1 MISTLVCK
9 KIKVRIKNMELTT
22 VKDLGKQSKLI
33 RSMASVIMIVLMTA
47 TAELLNEKE
56 IIFPEIAAL
65 VIGAWFVDR
74 QPWRVNR
81 IKLVVLMS
89 LSAVVGICIVRFV
102 SVPMFWQVA
111 IGFAFT
117 AISLTVSKTTL
128 VPMISACILPI
139 YLGTTTIIY
148 PVSVLIMAFII
159 VLVQKLLEDRNY
171 IEKVLYQPV
180 HMNFREGLLY
190 YGKRILMFLI
200 LAWWPISIGKLY
212 IIAPPLIVTFI
223 EFTNPKTKL
232 RKQYGKIIALVGIA
246 AVIGTI
252 SRIYLYESLGI
263 SLTVCTLVIVVSM
276 LLLFSFFGM
285 SFPPAGA
292 IGMLP
297 LILKLEGL
305 SYYPVFVVIGCC
317 ILVEVAMIC
326 FREKK

>member
-1 MISTLVCK
+1 
-9 KIKVRIKNMELTT
+9 MELTNA
-22 VKDLGKQSKLI
+22 KDLGKQSKLV
-33 RSMASVIMIVLMTA
+33 RSMASIVMIVLMTA
-47 TAELLNEKE
+47 TAELFNEKE

-89 LSAVVGICIVRFV
+89 LSAVVGICMVRFV
-102 SVPMFWQVA
+102 SLPMFWQVA
-111 IGFAFT
+111 MGFAFT
-117 AISLTVSKTTL
+117 AVSLTVSKTTL

-148 PVSVLIMAFII
+148 PISVFIMAIII
-159 VLVQKLLEDRNY
+159 VLVQKLLEDCNY
-171 IEKVLYQPV
+171 IEQVSYQPV
-180 HMNFREGLLY
+180 DMNFKEGLLY
-190 YGKRILMFLI
+190 YGKRILVFLI
-200 LAWWPISIGKLY
+200 LAWWPLRIEELY

-232 RKQYGKIIALVGIA
+232 RKQYGKVIALVGIA

-252 SRIYLYESLGI
+252 ARMYLYESLGI
-263 SLTVCTLVIVVSM
+263 SLTVCTLLIVVSM

-297 LILKLEGL
+297 LILKQEGL
-305 SYYPVFVVIGCC
+305 FYYPILVVIGCY

-326 FREKK
+326 FREKN

>member
-1 MISTLVCK
+1 
-9 KIKVRIKNMELTT
+9 MELTNA
-22 VKDLGKQSKLI
+22 KDLGKQSKLV
-33 RSMASVIMIVLMTA
+33 RSMASIVMIVLMTA
-47 TAELLNEKE
+47 TAELFNEKE

-89 LSAVVGICIVRFV
+89 LSAVVGICMVRFV
-102 SVPMFWQVA
+102 SLPMFWQVA
-111 IGFAFT
+111 MGFAFT
-117 AISLTVSKTTL
+117 AVSLTVSKTTL

-148 PVSVLIMAFII
+148 PISVFIMAIII
-159 VLVQKLLEDRNY
+159 VLVQKLLEDCNY
-171 IEKVLYQPV
+171 IEQVSYQPV
-180 HMNFREGLLY
+180 DMNFKEGLLY
-190 YGKRILMFLI
+190 YSKRILVFLI
-200 LAWWPISIGKLY
+200 LAWWPLRIGELY

-232 RKQYGKIIALVGIA
+232 RKQYGKVIALVGIA

-252 SRIYLYESLGI
+252 ARMYLYESLGI
-263 SLTVCTLVIVVSM
+263 SLTVCTLLIVVSM

-297 LILKLEGL
+297 LILKQEGL
-305 SYYPVFVVIGCC
+305 FYYPILVVIGCY

-326 FREKK
+326 FREKN